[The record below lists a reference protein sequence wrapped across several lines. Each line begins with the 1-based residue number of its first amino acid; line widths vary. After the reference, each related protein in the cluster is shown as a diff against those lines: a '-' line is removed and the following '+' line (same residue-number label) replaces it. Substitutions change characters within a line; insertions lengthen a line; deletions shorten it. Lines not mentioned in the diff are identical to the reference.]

1 LKSTVPWI
9 PFCPTHLSAT
19 ATKRLLE
26 LAGEVKGVCAT
37 EDVGQRNQL
46 LERVR
51 KRLGSHRPRRP
62 SKDDQRLL
70 TAANILVDLGKQGW
84 MVNVENGVLQI
95 ARPTNPLDPEAE
107 RQHIRQ
113 QLHAE
118 RDEQLRQ
125 ESVRIFIKSMET
137 NRFYGG
143 KSVSVFSLMR
153 DGRDL
158 AQKLRAGEQAIQ
170 PYVQFVR
177 GEEKCQLTGLRL
189 VDIWRYFR
197 HTWATPY
204 KSIPGRSM
212 MVIVRDRAAKFHPVI
227 GIAALSSATVGL
239 TVRDEAI
246 GWTFRKVATR
256 VMADPSPRYA
266 HWMLKITDEAIQE
279 IFKDDLLADAEGVLD
294 LKNMKTPTV
303 EMVQQLVVN
312 ARQHRKEHYRYMQA
326 GDYKDTEDANE
337 VLPADWEDKAKSLL
351 FRAKREQ
358 ELANL
363 FQVRI
368 SLNTHFGSKVTP
380 AKVKEFLATREGK
393 VALTKL
399 IRKAKADRVGTVI
412 ADLTI
417 CGAVPP
423 YGEVLGGKL
432 VAMLMISP
440 EVAAE
445 YHRRYKKSPSIIASS
460 MAGRP
465 IQRPSNLVYI
475 STTSL
480 YGRRPNQYDRI
491 TVPVERIEPGT
502 GGSLKYVYL
511 GRTKGI
517 GTFQFS
523 KQTMDEMKTLIEQT
537 SEGQRVNSVFGEGV
551 NPRLRKIRDGLDE
564 LGLPSNALLDHGAPR
579 LVYGVSLIENLA
591 DYLLGIDAK
600 PAYVLRGSSTL
611 GATQR
616 ISEWWFERWGRPRTE
631 KPEVLEQIAQHTPV
645 YPVRHG
651 ARVKLP
657 PTIACDE
664 MLFEME

>member
-1 LKSTVPWI
+1 MKSTVPWI

-37 EDVGQRNQL
+37 EDVGLRNQL

-51 KRLGSHRPRRP
+51 KRLGNARPRRP
-62 SKDDQRLL
+62 AKDEQRLL
-70 TAANILVDLGKQGW
+70 AAANIFLDLAKQGW
-84 MVNVENGVLQI
+84 IVNVEGGVVQI
-95 ARPTNPLDPEAE
+95 ARPTNPLDPEAD

-137 NRFYGG
+137 NRFHSG
-143 KSVSVFSLMR
+143 KSVSVYSLMR

-158 AQKLRAGEQAIQ
+158 SQKLRAGEQAIQ

-177 GEEKCQLTGLRL
+177 GEEKCEHTGLRL
-189 VDIWRYFR
+189 VDVWRYFR

-204 KSIPGRSM
+204 KSVPGRSM
-212 MVIVRDRAAKFHPVI
+212 MVIVRDKASKFHPVI

-239 TVRDEAI
+239 SVRDEAI
-246 GWTFRKVATR
+246 GWTFRQVATR
-256 VMADPSPRYA
+256 IIADPSPKYA
-266 HWMLKITDEAIQE
+266 RWMLKITDEAIEE
-279 IFKDDLLADAEGVLD
+279 IYKDDLLADRVLD
-294 LKNMKTPTV
+294 LKNMKTPTT
-303 EMVQQLVVN
+303 EMVQQLVVD

-326 GDYKDTEDANE
+326 EDYKGNEDAAE
-337 VLPADWEDKAKSLL
+337 VSSDDWEAQAKSLL

-363 FQVRI
+363 FQIRL
-368 SLNTHFGSKVTP
+368 SLNTHFGSKITS
-380 AKVKEFLATREGK
+380 AKVKEFMDTREGR

-432 VAMLMISP
+432 VAMLMTSP
-440 EVAAE
+440 EVAEE
-445 YHRRYKKSPSIIASS
+445 YHRRYRKSPSIIASS

-465 IQRPSNLVYI
+465 IQRPANLVYI

-491 TVPVERIEPGT
+491 TVPVDRIQPGS
-502 GGSLKYVYL
+502 GGSLKYEYL

-517 GTFQFS
+517 GTFQFGS
-523 KQTMDEMKTLIEQT
+523 QTVDEMKTLIEQT
-537 SEGQRVNSVFGEGV
+537 SKGQRVNSVFGEGV

-564 LGLPSNALLDHGAPR
+564 LGLPSNSLLDHGAPR
-579 LVYGVSLIENLA
+579 LVYGVSLIQNLA
-591 DYLLGIDAK
+591 DYLLGIDSK
-600 PAYVLRGSSTL
+600 PKYVLEASSTE

-616 ISEWWFERWGRPRTE
+616 IADWWFERWGRPRTE
-631 KPEVLEQIAQHTPV
+631 KPEVLDQIATHTLV
-645 YPVRHG
+645 YPIRHG

-657 PTIACDE
+657 AALVEEFLLFDE
-664 MLFEME
+664 EA

>member
-1 LKSTVPWI
+1 MKSNIPWI
-9 PFCPTHLSAT
+9 SFCPTHLSAT

-37 EDVGQRNQL
+37 EDVGLRNQL

-51 KRLGSHRPRRP
+51 KRLATHRPRRP
-62 SKDDQRLL
+62 AKDEQRLL
-70 TAANILVDLGKQGW
+70 TAANIFIDLAKQGW
-84 MVNVENGVLQI
+84 LVNVESGVVQI
-95 ARPTNPLDPEAE
+95 ARPTNPLDPEAD

-137 NRFYGG
+137 NRFHNG
-143 KSVSVFSLMR
+143 KSVSIYALMR

-158 AQKLRAGEQAIQ
+158 VEKLRAREKAIE
-170 PYVQFVR
+170 PFVQFVR
-177 GEEKCQLTGLRL
+177 GEEKCEWTGLRL
-189 VDIWRYFR
+189 VDVWRYFR

-227 GIAALSSATVGL
+227 GIAALSSAAVGL

-246 GWTFRKVATR
+246 GWTFRQVASR
-256 VMADPSPRYA
+256 IIADPSPKYA
-266 HWMLKITDEAIQE
+266 RWMLKITDEAINE
-279 IFKDDLLADAEGVLD
+279 IYKDDLLADGLLD
-294 LKNMKTPTV
+294 LKNMTTPTT
-303 EMVQQLVVN
+303 EMVQQLVMD

-326 GDYKDTEDANE
+326 GDYKGNE
-337 VLPADWEDKAKSLL
+337 EASEVSSDDWETQARSLL

-363 FQVRI
+363 FQIRL
-368 SLNTHFGSKVTP
+368 SLNTHFGTKIT
-380 AKVKEFLATREGK
+380 AGKVKEFINTREGR

-423 YGEVLGGKL
+423 YGDVLGGKL
-432 VAMLMISP
+432 VAMLMTSP
-440 EVAAE
+440 EVTEE
-445 YHRRYKKSPSIIASS
+445 YHRRYRKSPSIIASS

-465 IQRPSNLVYI
+465 IQRPANLVYI

-491 TVPVERIEPGT
+491 TIPVDRIQPGT
-502 GGSLKYVYL
+502 SGVVRYEYL

-517 GTFQFS
+517 GTFQFGNS
-523 KQTMDEMKTLIEQT
+523 TVDEMKTLIEQT
-537 SEGQRVNSVFGEGV
+537 SQGQRVNSVFGEGV
-551 NPRLRKIRDGLDE
+551 SPRLRKIRDGLDE
-564 LGLPSNALLDHGAPR
+564 LGLPSNSLLDHGAPR

-591 DYLLGIDAK
+591 DYLLGIDGK
-600 PAYVLRGSSTL
+600 PRYVLRASSTE
-611 GATQR
+611 GAAER
-616 ISEWWFERWGRPRTE
+616 ISDWWFERWCRPRTE
-631 KPEVLEQIAQHTPV
+631 KAEVLEEIAVHTPV

-657 PTIACDE
+657 ATLDE
-664 MLFEME
+664 ELLLFDDDA